1 MFLKAA
7 QTLSKLISHEK
18 NPNLAKIIHE
28 SSIAHNHSQVIPSA
42 HRTKIDKIRAISR
55 RKEQDRAY
63 RSGNKP
69 EARTNDLRFRVN
81 NQDDA
86 SEAMNEFE
94 DISEL
99 DEHERARL
107 DKKLENAAASGELDQ
122 DSSDGDASA
131 SGEEANYYKE
141 NIFNKED
148 FLLYR
153 AAM

>member
-1 MFLKAA
+1 M
-7 QTLSKLISHEK
+7 
-18 NPNLAKIIHE
+18 
-28 SSIAHNHSQVIPSA
+28 IPSA

-107 DKKLENAAASGELDQ
+107 DKKLEKAVQGTTHFGPMRTHCSVRWLGAPTEKAAGYFLRGGAEVV
-122 DSSDGDASA
+122 A
-131 SGEEANYYKE
+131 EEMRK
-141 NIFNKED
+141 KV
-148 FLLYR
+148 LS
-153 AAM
+153 